1 MENQVRE
8 RGGKIQN
15 KEEIVRV
22 VSDSVRFFDDV
33 VVREEIYRLN
43 LARVQIKDEIEKLEA

>member
-1 MENQVRE
+1 MKE
-8 RGGKIQN
+8 RGGKIQS
-15 KEEIVRV
+15 KEELVR
-22 VSDSVRFFDDV
+22 SISESVKFFDDV